1 MKKVV
6 TMQDISCAG
15 RCSLTVALP
24 IISAMGVECAVIPTA
39 VLSTHT
45 KYKHFSFKDLTDE
58 IGTILD
64 HWKQEDFRFD
74 AVYVGYLGS
83 LEQLDLAKR
92 LFAEFGG
99 DALKLADP
107 AMGDNGRLYSGISE
121 EFAGEMRR
129 LCADADIIVP
139 NLTEAAYLLNE
150 PYLGNDYTEEQIKET
165 LKKLTGLGCRM
176 ALLTGISFE
185 QGKIG
190 AYGYDS
196 AADSY
201 VGYFTNEQPEH
212 FHGTGDIWAST
223 FTGAIARGKTMD
235 EALKIAS
242 DYTAEV
248 IRVTIQEPGHNDYEG
263 VCFEKAIPYL
273 IDQL

>member
-83 LEQLDLAKR
+83 LEQLDLAKC

-201 VGYFTNEQPEH
+201 VGYFTDEQPEH

-242 DYTAEV
+242 
-248 IRVTIQEPGHNDYEG
+248 
-263 VCFEKAIPYL
+263 
-273 IDQL
+273 

>member
-165 LKKLTGLGCRM
+165 LKKLTELGCRM

-185 QGKIG
+185 KGKIG

-201 VGYFTNEQPEH
+201 VGYFTDEQPEH

-263 VCFEKAIPYL
+263 VCFEKAIPFL
-273 IDQL
+273 INQL